1 MRRYF
6 LLFLMSNLFLFS
18 GPHLGGQTLWSLH
31 DCMLYAV
38 EHAPEHKIQ
47 ELTNQNNNRNLRDAV
62 LGMLPSVSG
71 NISGSFN
78 NGRSISQEDNSY
90 INNTSFSNQYGLSAS
105 AYLFNGF
112 QAINR
117 VRVAKIARLQGI
129 EESQRIADEISLN
142 TLQCYF
148 NVVHAHGL
156 VLLAREQLTESR
168 QRLKNTRAMEELGL
182 KGAADVL
189 QIEAEVA
196 TQDFNLTQQE
206 NLLADNLLQL
216 KETMFFPID
225 EPLQIDT
232 TVRWEINLLDQ
243 RDSLGNIYPQALQ
256 HLPASKQAAMDVES
270 ARYQYHSAKWMLLP
284 SLSVNGSYGTNYFK
298 INGEEAL
305 SYKMQLE
312 GKQSKS
318 LGLTL
323 SIPLFGGLS
332 RQSQITRARNEMRI
346 ARHKQDQTLQEIE
359 AAIQRALQ
367 EMEGKGKEYIQ
378 AVKTVMA
385 EESAYKTN
393 RRKYEEGLISI
404 LDLQTSANRLL
415 DAKVKRLN
423 ALLGYQIKRREVTY
437 YKGTPYLDQAF

>member
-1 MRRYF
+1 MKRFWIWF
-6 LLFLMSNLFLFS
+6 LSSNLFFLS
-18 GPHLGGQTLWSLH
+18 GPQLGGQTLWNLH
-31 DCMLYAV
+31 DCMEYAV
-38 EHAPEHKIQ
+38 EHAPKHKIQ
-47 ELTNQNNNRNLRDAV
+47 ELTNQNNNRDLRDAI
-62 LGMLPSVSG
+62 LGILPSISG

-117 VRVAKIARLQGI
+117 IRVAKIARLQGI
-129 EESQRIADEISLN
+129 EESQRIADEISLQ

-156 VLLAREQLTESR
+156 VMLAREQLAESR
-168 QRLKNTRAMEELGL
+168 QRLKNTRALEELGL

-196 TQDFNLTQQE
+196 TQDFNLTQQK
-206 NLLADNLLQL
+206 NLLDENLLQL

-243 RDSLGNIYPQALQ
+243 RDSLNDIYQQALQ
-256 HLPASKQAAMDVES
+256 HLPASKIAAMEVEA
-270 ARYQYHSAKWMLLP
+270 ARRQFHSAKWMLLP
-284 SLSVNGSYGTNYFK
+284 SLSANGSYGTNYFK

-305 SYKMQLE
+305 NYKMQLE

-318 LGLTL
+318 IGLTL
-323 SIPLFGGLS
+323 SVPLFGGLN
-332 RQSQITRARNEMRI
+332 RQSQITRARNAMRI
-346 ARHKQDQTLQEIE
+346 ARYEQDQTLQEIE
-359 AAIQRALQ
+359 AAIQRAIQ
-367 EMEGKGKEYIQ
+367 EMEGKGKEYMQ
-378 AVKTVMA
+378 AVKTVLA

-437 YKGTPYLDQAF
+437 YKGTPYLNQAF